1 MKRFTI
7 PLLVLALSMLA
18 SICLADETYVCTYGQ
33 QERVISV
40 VYQDQE
46 MKVPCEVRYEKDGT
60 TTTLW
65 TAENEAG
72 YCEQKAEDFVQKQRE
87 WGWIC
92 IDK

>member
-1 MKRFTI
+1 MKRLTI
-7 PLLVLALSMLA
+7 LLLVLALSMLA
-18 SICLADETYVCTYGQ
+18 SVCLADETYVCTYGQ

-60 TTTLW
+60 TATLW
-65 TAENEAG
+65 TAEHEVG
-72 YCEQKAEDFVQKQRE
+72 YCEEKAQELVQKQRE

>member
-1 MKRFTI
+1 MKRLTLT
-7 PLLVLALSMLA
+7 LLVLALSMFA
-18 SICLADETYVCTYGQ
+18 SVCFADETYVCTYGQ

-40 VYQDQE
+40 LYQDQE

-72 YCEQKAEDFVQKQRE
+72 YCEQKAQDFVQKQRE